1 MSKDHLENPRDDYE
15 RNYREVQEERHY
27 EGHPPRHSK
36 ERSQERY
43 TPETP
48 QDPYRD
54 TDMRMERRAQYEGK
68 LCMHVSHNKIAEV
81 HYSHFVY
88 IFVGL

>member
-27 EGHPPRHSK
+27 EGHPPRHS
-36 ERSQERY
+36 QEHY

-88 IFVGL
+88 LFLGL